1 MTDGYDDAYDDP
13 YDDEPAA
20 AAPAYARP
28 SARRG
33 AGGATPLGAGLA
45 GLVIGAL
52 LAGIGL
58 TLIGGNP
65 FSDVNDVVYQ
75 QVVVADI
82 SEQGDVLCWPKDPQ
96 DRGSDRSCAILAL
109 DPAAAVPA
117 EGERITVGLV
127 RLRPPDGKVVTQAVY
142 ARGAAPRQ
150 DPSEGE
156 GGEAGETD
164 ADADAGETDEAV
176 GDEAALS
183 D

>member
-1 MTDGYDDAYDDP
+1 MTDGYDDGYDDP

-20 AAPAYARP
+20 APAHARP
-28 SARRG
+28 AARRG

-75 QVVVADI
+75 QVIVADI
-82 SEQGDVLCWPKDPQ
+82 SEQGDVLCWPKDPE

-109 DPAAAVPA
+109 DPAVAVPT
-117 EGERITVGLV
+117 EGERITIGLV
-127 RLRPPDGKVVTQAVY
+127 KLRPPDGKVVTQAVY

-150 DPSEGE
+150 DPSEGD
-156 GGEAGETD
+156 AGETD
-164 ADADAGETDEAV
+164 DADAGAGETDEAV